1 MQKKYWSI
9 AYRLLVSALLVS
21 SFVTSI
27 AVGLLLWREYDS
39 SIEVINK
46 QLSIVYKSSAP
57 SIALSIWDL
66 DYENTRV
73 QLEGILHY
81 PNIVAVELYLEDDS
95 SLMKLGTFPKN
106 QTTVTEEEKLYFTDK
121 NGERILVGKLK
132 ITGSLESASEQLIG
146 NAQLTLVAV
155 LLMTLLLSLLTVWL
169 VNQLLTRHILHIVH
183 FTNNLTVEGL
193 KETLTLRRSNK
204 QSDELTLL
212 VESVNNMR
220 QKLLVDIQQR
230 EDMEKIVAEDKVREA
245 YILAR
250 EKAKS
255 DFLAMMSH
263 EMRTPMNAVIG
274 LSELLSETKLNE
286 QQRHYNNAVLLSGQ
300 NLLGVIND
308 VLDYSKIESG
318 KMELD
323 IVDLNLK
330 ELLTDIR
337 DIFTPKVEE
346 TGVEMLCSLETS
358 VPVFIHGDPLRFRQI
373 IMNFISNAFKF
384 TKEGEIILGVKAD
397 PSRPDNI
404 YIYVQDTGMGID
416 SERLEGIFNAFE
428 QEKSSTS
435 RKFGG
440 TGLGLSINSKLVE
453 LMKGEIGVD
462 SEVGQGSRFWCSI
475 PLVRSHLLE
484 PAVANLRSLERKRL
498 LLMDAQV
505 TYCSMAEQQARDWGM
520 IVDVANSEFEA
531 LKLLETSEA
540 DYDLIVLDVKISSD
554 SSSNLIKQIKKKK
567 MKTGSK
573 IVVLTAM
580 RYLPNSETTSQ
591 LGINEAIIKPALVS
605 DLSEVFVRVLVG
617 KNTSIKRPEESKK
630 ASRNISLLILIVEDN
645 KVNQMVIKATLEK
658 LGHQCLI
665 ANDGIESVELSMEH
679 SHKIDLILMDYEMP
693 NMNGLQ
699 ATEKIRTFEKSKKTK
714 AIPIY
719 ALTAHALEEYRHLC
733 IEAGMDG
740 VLTKPLIRKE
750 LTRVLEQISDKLLI
764 VE

>member
-750 LTRVLEQISDKLLI
+750 LTRILEQISDKLLI